1 MTKSRVAL
9 KHPRYSIDTA
19 PTSGINPERLSK
31 CTTVLPTLCSESK
44 GVFGSLTLGGYDS
57 TRLVHN
63 NVSFPLSSDVS
74 RDLTVG
80 LQSITA
86 KYEDGSAMPLLQEP
100 IWTFI
105 DSTIPYIY
113 LPVGA
118 CERFE
123 RTFGLE
129 WNATEQ
135 AYFVNDSL
143 HEKLVAEKST
153 IVFRLGSSKT
163 GGPTVDINLPYSS
176 FDLTKK
182 YPLVPS
188 RISGIRY
195 FPLIR
200 AADESQYTL
209 GRAFLQEA

>member
-1 MTKSRVAL
+1 MILLLNLS
-9 KHPRYSIDTA
+9 
-19 PTSGINPERLSK
+19 PE
-31 CTTVLPTLCSESK
+31 SE

-63 NVSFPLSSDVS
+63 NVSFPLDSDVS

-86 KYEDGSAMPLLQEP
+86 NYENGSAISLLQEP

-113 LPVGA
+113 LPVDA
-118 CERFE
+118 CEQFE
-123 RTFGLE
+123 RTFGLK
-129 WNATEQ
+129 WNATYQ
-135 AYFVNDSL
+135 AYFVDDSL
-143 HEKLVAEKST
+143 HENLVAENST
-153 IVFRLGSSKT
+153 IVFRLASSKT

-176 FDLTKK
+176 FDLMMK

-188 RISGIRY
+188 KISGIRY

-200 AADESQYTL
+200 AANETQYTL